1 MGYNNK
7 YVTNPGDPNNNN
19 DWLLRVASQPTRTN
33 IQRAYKTG
41 REFAS
46 IKNKTMLSH
55 KKQNILQYLESRCV
69 YKQFIRMYIDG
80 IVHKGISMESKIE
93 ISEIKKAGFDI
104 LKLPNRAKVMGSIYR
119 DLQKEVKKRG
129 YNIDFSIYQIYF
141 DLFDV
146 LTNQKLLNS
155 VRNWY
160 KKVEPLC
167 KKEFS
172 KNLTDEEKQA
182 IYKCSFLICAYT
194 DLIFAFD
201 HLTIMFGVSAA
212 LGNLDP
218 NDFLGTL
225 EREQENT
232 YKWVLSKIMFD
243 TTKLMVYFQ
252 ETDVN
257 KLNKEINSFISSA
270 ASKEDWEEHRMEMY
284 YAYGVESLALG
295 ILIAVGAALGLT
307 LLLPTIR
314 GLIYYWGCLKI
325 NISNHFKDESIYIA
339 FNIKRLKEELERE
352 TDPQKRKKL
361 QDVIA
366 KQEVECEKLRQKAY
380 KLALQYEQNA
390 PQATQNM
397 EVDQEIEEQEYQE
410 NEVTPQILI

>member
-1 MGYNNK
+1 MGYHN
-7 YVTNPGDPNNNN
+7 TGSEID
-19 DWLLRVASQPTRTN
+19 LALRIASQPTRVN
-33 IQRAYKTG
+33 IQNAYKRG
-41 REFAS
+41 RKFT
-46 IKNKTMLSH
+46 KQQNKTMLSH
-55 KKQNILQYLESRCV
+55 KKQNILQYLHSRSV
-69 YKQFIRMYIDG
+69 YKQFQRMFIDG
-80 IVHKGISMESKIE
+80 EVSRNVSMESKME
-93 ISEIKKAGFDI
+93 ISDIKKANFDI
-104 LKLPNRAKVMGSIYR
+104 MKLPNRARIIKSIYSDIQR
-119 DLQKEVKKRG
+119 EVKKKG
-129 YNIDFSIYQIYF
+129 YNIEFSIYQIYF
-141 DLFDV
+141 DLINV
-146 LTNQKLLNS
+146 LSNQKLLNS
-155 VRNWY
+155 IRSWY

-172 KNLTDEEKQA
+172 KNLTDEEKQS
-182 IYKCSFLICAYT
+182 IYKCSFLISAYT
-194 DLIFAFD
+194 NLIFALD
-201 HLTIMFGVSAA
+201 HLTIMFGVAA
-212 LGNLDP
+212 VAGDLNP
-218 NDFLGTL
+218 NDFFGQLQ
-225 EREQENT
+225 REQENT
-232 YKWVLSKIMFD
+232 YKWVLGNIMYQSVS
-243 TTKLMVYFQ
+243 LIVYFQ

-257 KLNKEINSFISSA
+257 KLNKEINSYISSA

-295 ILIAVGAALGLT
+295 ILIAVGTALGLT

-380 KLALQYEQNA
+380 KLALQYEEAA

-397 EVDQEIEEQEYQE
+397 EVDQEVEEQEYQD